1 MKAYAALFTILVAAD
16 QLLKQI
22 LPTPYWGWDSRG
34 FHLLAVALGVGAC
47 LTLVAYP
54 PIRLGGI
61 IMLAGITS
69 NVLSASHGD
78 VPNPFV
84 INDVAFNLA
93 DILLLTGMLV
103 LFASTP
109 AVFRDVRQRGSARGW
124 K

>member
-1 MKAYAALFTILVAAD
+1 MKPYAFLCAALVAAD

-22 LPTPYWGWDSRG
+22 LPTPYWGWDAKG
-34 FHLLAVALGVGAC
+34 FHLVAIALGIGAC

-54 PIRLGGI
+54 PIRLGGT
-61 IMLAGITS
+61 IMFAGITS

-84 INDVAFNLA
+84 VGDVAFNLA
-93 DILLLTGMLV
+93 DLLLLVGMVV

-109 AVFRDVRQRGSARGW
+109 AVFRDVRRRGLTRGW